1 MHKKHQ
7 IVIPEGTRQVLL
19 HTCCAPCSSAI
30 IEWMMNNGL
39 KPTIYFCNPN
49 IFPQKEYDIRKEELI
64 RYAQAFDLQVVD
76 ADYDHASWLEYVK
89 GLEDEPERGAR
100 CLMCFKYR
108 LLSAARYAHEHGFD
122 VLTTTLASSRWK
134 SLDQVAEAG
143 SFATSFFPD
152 VFFWAQNWRVCGL
165 SDRRSAIIKEQCF
178 YNQQY
183 CGCEFSLRQTI
194 AFRKARMEQESAQ
207 ENSTHS
213 LKDLLD
219 LRFDLKD

>member
-1 MHKKHQ
+1 MHKKQQ
-7 IVIPEGTRQVLL
+7 IQVPEGVRQVLL

-30 IEWMMNNGL
+30 IEWMMQNDVQ
-39 KPTIYFCNPN
+39 PTLFFCNPN
-49 IFPQKEYDIRKEELI
+49 IFPQKEYDIRKEECI
-64 RYAQAFDLQVVD
+64 RYAQSFGLTVVD
-76 ADYDHASWLEYVK
+76 ADYDHVSWREQVR

-108 LLSAARYAHEHGFD
+108 LLKAAQYAHEHGYK

-143 SFATSFFPD
+143 AYAVSFYPD
-152 VFFWAQNWRVCGL
+152 VVFWAQNWRKNGL

-183 CGCEFSLRQTI
+183 CGCEFSLKQTI
-194 AFRKARMEQESAQ
+194 AFRKARMKQTEGQGVDCP
-207 ENSTHS
+207 ST
-213 LKDLLD
+213 KDLLD
-219 LRFDLKD
+219 LRFDLD